1 MARLEREQGI
11 QIHWEER
18 GEGPLVVLAPY
29 SIFHPSVYDPIA
41 AELERDHRVV
51 RYDDRGAGQSTRTG
65 PHDMDTG
72 AGDLAAVIEASGGPA
87 VIVGLGDATNRAV
100 RVCAQ
105 RPELVEAMVIPG
117 GMPAG
122 RKRLEGSEAMAA
134 SDTVVNAFL
143 SMCETDYR
151 GALRSLVTAGN
162 PQMSE
167 DEIRERVRP
176 PGRVPCPRRR
186 RWPGCAPG
194 WRTTRCKPRS
204 PAATGSGCS
213 VRRTRE
219 AAGSRRAG
227 RPPRLSRELFPDAH
241 VEEVE
246 EGIISRP
253 DLTAAVVRRVTAP
266 LRAAPA

>member
-1 MARLEREQGI
+1 VAWLELEEGVE
-11 QIHWEER
+11 IHWEER

-41 AELERDHRVV
+41 AELVRDHRIV
-51 RYDDRGAGQSTRTG
+51 RYDDRGAGESSRKG
-65 PHDMDTG
+65 PHDMNTG
-72 AGDLAAVIEASGGPA
+72 SADLAAVIEASGGGA

-100 RVCAQ
+100 RVCAE
-105 RPELVEAMVIPG
+105 RPELVDAIVTPG

-122 RKRLEGSEAMAA
+122 RERLEGSEAMAS

-167 DEIRERVRP
+167 EEIRERVRLQADYQP
-176 PGRVPCPRRR
+176 QQTAVARLRAWVEDDALEAALACGARL
-186 RWPGCAPG
+186 WLLCAE
-194 WRTTRCKPRS
+194 
-204 PAATGSGCS
+204 ATGGGWFPSG
-213 VRRTRE
+213 RE
-219 AAGSRRAG
+219 AAE
-227 RPPRLSRELFPDAH
+227 LSRQLFPDAH
-241 VEEVE
+241 VEEIE
-246 EGIISRP
+246 EGIVSRP
-253 DLTAAVVRRVTAP
+253 DLTAEVVRRVTAP

>member
-1 MARLEREQGI
+1 VAWLEREDGVEI
-11 QIHWEER
+11 RWEER

-41 AELERDHRVV
+41 AELVRDHRVV
-51 RYDDRGAGQSTRTG
+51 RYDDRGAGESSRKG
-65 PHDMDTG
+65 PHDMNTG
-72 AGDLAAVIEASGGPA
+72 SGDLAAVIEASDGAA

-100 RVCAQ
+100 RVCAE
-105 RPELVEAMVIPG
+105 RPELVEAIVTPG

-122 RKRLEGSEAMAA
+122 WERLEGSEAMAS

-167 DEIRERVRP
+167 EEIRARVRLQAEYQP
-176 PGRVPCPRRR
+176 QETAVGRLRAWVEDDALEPARACGDRL
-186 RWPGCAPG
+186 WLLCAENVGGG
-194 WRTTRCKPRS
+194 WF
-204 PAATGSGCS
+204 PAG
-213 VRRTRE
+213 RE
-219 AAGSRRAG
+219 AAK
-227 RPPRLSRELFPDAH
+227 LSRQLFPDAH
-241 VEEVE
+241 VEEIE
-246 EGIISRP
+246 DGIISRP

-266 LRAAPA
+266 LRVAPA